1 MLRFARFRV
10 TLRRVTTATTTAA
23 ALAIAAT
30 FGVAAPTPAAAAG
43 TTWSFPSSDCPLAE
57 NHGLQDCIDKTA
69 AGDTVVIT
77 QDPLASNDATIK
89 HSLTLRAQAGLDPVL
104 GRLSVDDTDN
114 TVAMTVNVTGLTFAL
129 VAASFTAVDG
139 NELALDRV
147 TVQTPPGG
155 DSEPIFVLATR
166 RADFSLTRGDLLDGH
181 DQGDGVNIDV
191 EGSGQLRA
199 SVIATRIRS
208 DAPNGSES
216 GISIDTSNQATA
228 SADLM
233 NNDIFGM
240 GGCDCGAASGIALEA
255 DQATHLR
262 ANVVGNTI
270 DRTRASLSASIPA
283 IEIDN
288 DTTPTG
294 SLSVAVFD
302 NILSRSATFGIEVG
316 GSGSATSVS
325 LGFNDYWHNGGG
337 DVFGVTSEGQ
347 DNLHVDPKYVDATHG
362 DLRLAAHSPV
372 VDEGEVCSPGGVANP
387 DASGNARLHGT
398 SVDMGA
404 YERGASAPTG
414 IAAFGT
420 GAANT
425 LTGTAGDDIL
435 CGLGG
440 ADRLL
445 GNGGADYLDGGK
457 GADVVIGGPGPDRLF
472 GGGGDDTL
480 CSKDGVGGNDVDDGG
495 KGDDRVRADAG
506 DRRVSIEGTAATC

>member
-1 MLRFARFRV
+1 MAEIGGQPRTCPFPVRRRGSRPERHEGFGGDQEGHVLRFARFGV
-10 TLRRVTTATTTAA
+10 TLRSLATAMATAA
-23 ALAIAAT
+23 ALAVGAT
-30 FGVAAPTPAAAAG
+30 FGVAAPMPAAAAG

-104 GRLSVDDTDN
+104 GSLSVDDTDN
-114 TVAMTVNVTGLTFAL
+114 TVPMTVNVTGLTFAF

-139 NELALDRV
+139 NQLALNRV

-155 DSEPIFVLATR
+155 DNEPIFVLATR
-166 RADFSLTRGDLLDGH
+166 RAAFSLTQGDLRDGH
-181 DQGDGVNIDV
+181 DEGDGVNIDV
-191 EGSGQLRA
+191 EGSGQLSV

-208 DAPNGSES
+208 NAPNGSES

-240 GGCDCGAASGIALEA
+240 GGCDCGAPSGIALEA

-270 DRTRASLSASIPA
+270 DRSHASVSGSISAID
-283 IEIDN
+283 IEN
-288 DTTPTG
+288 DTSAGG
-294 SLSVAVFD
+294 SMSVAIFD
-302 NILSRSATFGIEVG
+302 NILSRSESAGIDVG
-316 GSGSATSVS
+316 GSSSATSLS

-337 DVFGVTSEGQ
+337 DAVGVTSEGQ
-347 DNLHVDPKYVDATHG
+347 DNLHVDPKYVDPTHG
-362 DLRLAAHSPV
+362 DLRLATHSPV
-372 VDEGEVCSPGGVANP
+372 VDEGQVCSPGGVANP

-404 YERGASAPTG
+404 YERGSTAPTG
-414 IAAFGT
+414 VALARHQVGQHAVRD
-420 GAANT
+420 GR
-425 LTGTAGDDIL
+425 
-435 CGLGG
+435 GG
-440 ADRLL
+440 HPVWQRRHRSPARQRRL
-445 GNGGADYLDGGK
+445 
-457 GADVVIGGPGPDRLF
+457 RLP
-472 GGGGDDTL
+472 
-480 CSKDGVGGNDVDDGG
+480 
-495 KGDDRVRADAG
+495 RWWQ
-506 DRRVSIEGTAATC
+506 RR